1 MEPRPTLDDRR
12 LIQIDLETLFVL
24 SSEGRIESENDPP
37 RSPGPRI
44 ALFASSA
51 GLRLALESGIRMRE
65 AEDLRAAV
73 REAPDW
79 TDPARAPACLAR
91 LSEAIAVP
99 KVRETHLIHHLPH
112 GLSAS
117 PGSANLVRS
126 GEPHGE
132 ALLARLAQEG
142 VSPALAK
149 AGFTDAGE
157 FWPPWCAALL
167 ESEIAALA
175 FAARLSRRG
184 AEIGIY
190 TLESH
195 RRRGHAS
202 ALTAAW
208 SRHPMLAGRELF
220 YSCALSNSA
229 SRAVAR
235 HLGLRLIGWSL
246 AIF

>member
-1 MEPRPTLDDRR
+1 MELGPSLDDRR
-12 LIQIDLETLFVL
+12 LIEIDLETLFVF
-24 SSEGRIESENDPP
+24 SPVGRIESENDPP

-51 GLRLALESGIRMRE
+51 GLRLALGSGISARE
-65 AEDLRAAV
+65 TADLHATVRAQ
-73 REAPDW
+73 PNW
-79 TDPARAPACLAR
+79 KDPARAPACLAL
-91 LSEAIAVP
+91 LSDLIGAPEV
-99 KVRETHLIHHLPH
+99 KETYLIHHLPH
-112 GLSAS
+112 ELSAF
-117 PGSANLVRS
+117 PASAQVARS
-126 GEPHGE
+126 GEPEGE

-142 VSPALAK
+142 VPPALAR

-167 ESEIAALA
+167 EGEIAAVA
-175 FAARLSRRG
+175 FAARLSRTG
-184 AEIGIY
+184 AEIGVY
-190 TLESH
+190 ALESH
-195 RRRGHAS
+195 RRQGLAS

-235 HLGLRLIGWSL
+235 RLGLRLIGWSL
-246 AIF
+246 AIV